1 MSELDLLKAG
11 ERQMTICNACRYCE
25 GYCAVF
31 PAMELRRT
39 FTKADLT
46 YLANLCFDC
55 RDCYYACQY
64 APPHEFGVN
73 IPKLMAELRTETY
86 RRYSWPAILSALFK
100 RNGLAVTLITA
111 AALLMILALVL
122 AFRGS
127 DVLLATHLGEG
138 AFY

>member
-1 MSELDLLKAG
+1 MPVPDLIKDG
-11 ERQMTICNACRYCE
+11 ERQMMICNACRYCE

-31 PAMELRRT
+31 PAMEQRRM
-39 FTKADLT
+39 FTKADLV

-86 RRYSWPAILSALFK
+86 REYSWPAILSGFIKAQRISCEPDHRR
-100 RNGLAVTLITA
+100 RNPSYLHPGSAVHGT
-111 AALLMILALVL
+111 
-122 AFRGS
+122 
-127 DVLLATHLGEG
+127 
-138 AFY
+138 